1 MKILIVG
8 NGAREHALGFKIK
21 KEDQEREIYF
31 APGNAGTKNIGK
43 NIDIKSNDINELR
56 DFAYEN
62 KIDLTIIGPEIPLSM
77 GIVDLFNERDLKIIG
92 PNKVCSQLEA
102 SKSFCKEFLIRNNLK
117 TANYQEANSFESA
130 MLKLEKFKFPVVIK
144 ADGLAAGK
152 GVFICKTKE
161 EAVSSLESLM
171 LDKIFKEAGEKIII
185 EEYLQGIEA
194 SLICFV
200 DEDTILPLQSAQDYK
215 RALDYDLGENTGG
228 MGSYSPSI
236 IYPKFE
242 NKVKTEILEPLK
254 IAFKKENLK
263 YKGILFIGLM
273 IVKEEIYILEFNVRF
288 GDPETQSLMLRLK
301 TDIIEVFNSIDENNL
316 KNITLEWDNRKSI
329 CVNIVSQGY
338 PQKYEINKTISIDEK
353 LQNDIIIFHG
363 GTKYEDD
370 ILKTTSGRV
379 LSICTLAD
387 SLRDAR
393 EKVYKNLD
401 FINFEGKFYRK
412 DIGQF

>member
-1 MKILIVG
+1 
-8 NGAREHALGFKIK
+8 
-21 KEDQEREIYF
+21 
-31 APGNAGTKNIGK
+31 
-43 NIDIKSNDINELR
+43 
-56 DFAYEN
+56 
-62 KIDLTIIGPEIPLSM
+62 M